1 MHEHGQTKRGPP
13 GFGPANEGVIVKE
26 SKANSTSTYHRERG
40 FSLLEMM
47 IVVVISIIIAA
58 MAIVQL
64 QPALNSARA
73 DSATREVIDQM
84 RQAREYAITNR
95 RYVQITF
102 PTVVSGGE
110 TLYEVQMTVK
120 NSLTAGAG
128 ADVALAPVPI
138 QPPMTF
144 YVNPALPDTPDLF
157 GNGNQILF
165 GGVAGGPPAGML
177 FQSDGELVA
186 AVTYLPI
193 NGTVFMGIAGQTPL
207 TRAVTVLGT
216 TGRVR
221 GWKYPSGT
229 WTQF

>member
-1 MHEHGQTKRGPP
+1 MSAHD
-13 GFGPANEGVIVKE
+13 
-26 SKANSTSTYHRERG
+26 RERG
-40 FSLLEMM
+40 FSLLELM
-47 IVVVISIIIAA
+47 IVVVIMIIIAT
-58 MAIVQL
+58 MAVLQI
-64 QPALNSARA
+64 QPAVASARA
-73 DSATREVIDQM
+73 DSATREVVDQM

-102 PTVVSGGE
+102 PVVAGQ
-110 TLYEVQMTVK
+110 YQIQMTVK

-128 ADVALAPVPI
+128 PDVALEPVPV

-144 YVNPALPDTPDLF
+144 YVNPAFPDTPDAF
-157 GNGNQILF
+157 GKANAIDF
-165 GGVAGGPPAGML
+165 GGIAGGPPAGMM

-186 AVTYLPI
+186 AATFLPI
-193 NGTVFMGIAGQTPL
+193 NGTVFLGIVGQPPL

-221 GWKYPSGT
+221 SWKYPSAT

>member
-1 MHEHGQTKRGPP
+1 
-13 GFGPANEGVIVKE
+13 VKE
-26 SKANSTSTYHRERG
+26 RKVNSMSAHHRERG
-40 FSLLEMM
+40 FSLLELM
-47 IVVVISIIIAA
+47 IVVVIMIIIATI
-58 MAIVQL
+58 AIVQI
-64 QPALNSARA
+64 QPAVASARA
-73 DSATREVIDQM
+73 DSATREVVDQM

-102 PTVVSGGE
+102 PVVVVGGQ
-110 TLYEVQMTVK
+110 TQYQVQMTVK

-128 ADVALAPVPI
+128 ADVALEPVPI
-138 QPPMTF
+138 QPPITF

-157 GNGNQILF
+157 GNGNKIFF
-165 GGVAGGPPAGML
+165 GGIAGGPPAGMM

-186 AVTYLPI
+186 AATYLPI
-193 NGTVFMGIAGQTPL
+193 NGTVFLGIAGQPQL